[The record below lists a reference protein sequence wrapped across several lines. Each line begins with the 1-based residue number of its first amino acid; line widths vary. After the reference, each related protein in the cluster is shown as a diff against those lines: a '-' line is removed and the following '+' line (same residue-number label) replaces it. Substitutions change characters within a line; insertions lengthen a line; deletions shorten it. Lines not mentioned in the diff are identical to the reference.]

1 MGKAKKSEELKI
13 EFFPSKNYPTLL
25 RQKQKEETKILQ
37 TDEILIKSFLK
48 FLSAP
53 IIINYKLFIIRKIS
67 KTKKSEDLQIEFM
80 LSKNYYNCVK
90 CIFFQ
95 KYKILQLIFSFK
107 ISQETQRQKQE
118 NICENVPRVF

>member
-67 KTKKSEDLQIEFM
+67 KTKK
-80 LSKNYYNCVK
+80 K
-90 CIFFQ
+90 
-95 KYKILQLIFSFK
+95 
-107 ISQETQRQKQE
+107 
-118 NICENVPRVF
+118 